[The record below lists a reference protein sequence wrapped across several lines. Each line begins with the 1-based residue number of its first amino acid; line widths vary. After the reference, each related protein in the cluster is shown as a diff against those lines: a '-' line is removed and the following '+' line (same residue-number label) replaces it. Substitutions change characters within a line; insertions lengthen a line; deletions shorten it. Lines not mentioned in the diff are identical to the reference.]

1 MLDQDP
7 DAVAAEGAARP
18 RSELL
23 DAWHGQDIFD
33 TAGVEHR
40 PTDRLKRIAALGVA
54 GRGLSF
60 YAAQLP
66 LPTEP
71 IRVELTG
78 PDGAVWAWGPD
89 DAAQPIPGQRKGFR
103 LRITQRRT
111 LDETSLAAIGD
122 DART

>member
-40 PTDRLKRIAALGVA
+40 PTDRLKHIAALGVA

-78 PDGAVWAWGPD
+78 PDGAV
-89 DAAQPIPGQRKGFR
+89 
-103 LRITQRRT
+103 
-111 LDETSLAAIGD
+111 
-122 DART
+122 